1 MTHICHCISDTNIGG
16 AGVLLTTLL
25 TSADKKK
32 YRFSVLLPQKSELI
46 PRLTATG
53 ATVIPLPIRGDVS
66 FSPRAL
72 FVYMRAIRRLSPD
85 IVHTHGCMTA
95 RVATRLSTRAKIAV
109 TRHCAWRDRPYYH
122 GIRRFLSK
130 VSARLFADGY
140 IATAEAARTDL
151 LRMGVP
157 PDRITTVPNGSM
169 RARAVTRAEKA
180 AFLRRY
186 GLCDGDFT
194 VGLCA
199 RLSPEKSIETLLYAM
214 AELRRRLPNAPIR
227 AVIAGTG
234 NEYLRLMS
242 LKDRLSLGASVVMT
256 GFLSDPS
263 PLYACLSLAVSCSVG
278 TETSCL
284 ALSEAMAHGLPLVA
298 CDYGGTPFLCKN
310 GESGILFPLRDHMAL
325 ADAIEALYCD
335 RALYRRLSLGAFSRY
350 LAHFSAE
357 KMAASYAEFY
367 EKLTAVAEK
376 RHFFHRFST
385 EMPPKG

>member
-1 MTHICHCISDTNIGG
+1 MMHICHCISDTNIGG

-25 TSADKKK
+25 SCADTKQ
-32 YRFSVLLPQKSELI
+32 YRFSVLLPQNSLLI
-46 PRLTATG
+46 PRLSATG
-53 ATVIPLPIRGDVS
+53 AEIIPVPVRGDVS

-72 FVYMRAIRRLSPD
+72 FVYMRTLRRLSPD
-85 IVHTHGCMTA
+85 VVHTHGCMTA
-95 RVATRLSTRAKIAV
+95 RVAARLSTRAKIAV
-109 TRHCAWRDRPYYH
+109 TRHCAWSDRPYYH
-122 GIRRFLSK
+122 GIRRFFSMLSAK
-130 VSARLFADGY
+130 LFADGY

-157 PDRITTVPNGSM
+157 DARIVTIPNGSK
-169 RARAVTRAEKA
+169 RARTVTRAEKA

-186 GLCDGDFT
+186 GLSDGDFT

-234 NEYLRLMS
+234 GEYERLVR
-242 LKDRLSLGASVVMT
+242 LKEELSLGTSVVLT
-256 GFLSDPS
+256 GFLADTA
-263 PLYACLSLAVSCSVG
+263 PLYACLSVAASCSVG

-284 ALSEAMAHGLPLVA
+284 ALSEAMARGLPLVA

-310 GESGILFPLRDHMAL
+310 GESGILFPPKDHVAMAR
-325 ADAIEALYCD
+325 AIEALYSD
-335 RALYRRLSLGAFSRY
+335 PLLYRRFSLGAFSRY

-367 EKLTAVAEK
+367 ENMTRVAEK
-376 RHFFHRFST
+376 RRFFRRFSA
-385 EMPPKG
+385 EIPPKG